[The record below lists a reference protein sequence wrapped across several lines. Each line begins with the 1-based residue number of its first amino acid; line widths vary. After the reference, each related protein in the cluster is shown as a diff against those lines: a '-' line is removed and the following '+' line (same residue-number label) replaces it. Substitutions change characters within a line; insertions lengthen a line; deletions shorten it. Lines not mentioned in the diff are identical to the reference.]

1 MSEQTPISYEESKEL
16 SRNTDVSVRVGLA
29 QRSDIRPEILY
40 YLAEDPSAEVR
51 RQIASNSQTPI
62 QANLILARDSDES
75 VRIDLVAKIS
85 MLRPELDSS
94 QRDMAQR
101 YIAEVLDILAQ
112 DQTIRVRQV
121 LADTLKDVTHAPA
134 AVIRRLAKDVEDVVA
149 NPILQFS
156 PLLSDEDLLEI
167 IDGGAARGRLSAI
180 SRRQGLGEAVADAV
194 VVTEDRDAITAL
206 LENKSAQIRE
216 DTLDR
221 LVEEAPQVEAW
232 HKPLVDRPHLSPRAT
247 CRLASFVAKTLMKA
261 LELRAGLDEKTA
273 LLVAAELKR
282 RLEEE
287 KTETD
292 ERDGDDGNDTLKRA
306 EALHASGRLD
316 DETLSEAL
324 ISGDRALVRCGLA
337 VRAKLPIEQVDDI
350 LASRSARVVTS
361 LAWKAGCSTR
371 FAMQI
376 QQQLGGIPP
385 KQLLH
390 AVSDGKYPMGDEE
403 MLLQL
408 ELFQPA

>member
-1 MSEQTPISYEESKEL
+1 
-16 SRNTDVSVRVGLA
+16 VGLA

-167 IDGGAARGRLSAI
+167 IDGGAACGRLSAI

-221 LVEEAPQVEAW
+221 LVEQAPQVEAW

-390 AVSDGKYPMGDEE
+390 AVNGGKYPMGEEE